1 MSPTAPLLPIAPGD
15 FITPVKEDTAIDNDA
30 KGLGSTRG
38 QFITARSAGSDR
50 VIGAA
55 DLSVLVFS
63 GNLLNQA
70 DNASPELGVLDAHEG
85 FRERKPIRRGEEVGD
100 IGGRRRFIQ
109 SVRLSGQGRCAFEEE
124 WNRDFQ
130 D

>member
-1 MSPTAPLLPIAPGD
+1 MPTAHLLPFSPGD

-55 DLSVLVFS
+55 DLSVFIFS
-63 GNLLNQA
+63 GDLLN
-70 DNASPELGVLDAHEG
+70 
-85 FRERKPIRRGEEVGD
+85 
-100 IGGRRRFIQ
+100 
-109 SVRLSGQGRCAFEEE
+109 
-124 WNRDFQ
+124 
-130 D
+130 

>member
-1 MSPTAPLLPIAPGD
+1 MAVLSCSNVAYQAGAGNSM
-15 FITPVKEDTAIDNDA
+15 FDA

-63 GNLLNQA
+63 GNLLNQVN
-70 DNASPELGVLDAHEG
+70 DASPQLSVLNTHEG
-85 FRERKPIRRGEEVGD
+85 FREREPIRCGEEVGD
-100 IGGRRRFIQ
+100 IGGRRRFVQ
-109 SVRLSGQGRCAFEEE
+109 SVCLFRQGGSAFEEE
-124 WNRDFQ
+124 WDWDLQ

>member
-1 MSPTAPLLPIAPGD
+1 MRLFRFLRPISSAP
-15 FITPVKEDTAIDNDA
+15 
-30 KGLGSTRG
+30 
-38 QFITARSAGSDR
+38 SAGSDR
-50 VIGAA
+50 MVAA
-55 DLSVLVFS
+55 DLSVFAFS
-63 GNLLNQA
+63 GDLLNQVN
-70 DNASPELGVLDAHEG
+70 DASPELGVLNAHEG

-100 IGGRRRFIQ
+100 IGGRRRLIQ